1 MGERLAARGM
11 IADFI
16 LSSPAKRARKTAIR
30 LCKGMK
36 ASRSLIQVNDA
47 IYDANIQDLFSLI
60 SQVDDRYYRL
70 MLIGHNPEFTLLVNC
85 LAQVE
90 IYNVPT
96 CGIAGFSLAVNSWQ
110 DVQQAQAELLF
121 FDYPK
126 KQHSDH
132 L

>member
-47 IYDANIQDLFSLI
+47 IYDANIRDLFSII

-70 MLIGHNPEFTLLVNC
+70 MLIGHNPEFTQLVNH
-85 LAQVE
+85 LARID

-110 DVQQAQAELLF
+110 DVQQAQAELIF

>member
-11 IADFI
+11 IADII

-36 ASRSLIQVNDA
+36 TSRSLIQVNDA
-47 IYDANIQDLFSLI
+47 IYDANMQDLFSLI

-70 MLIGHNPEFTLLVNC
+70 MLIGHNPECTLLVNH

-110 DVQQAQAELLF
+110 DVQQAQADLLF

-126 KQHSDH
+126 KQYSDH
-132 L
+132 I